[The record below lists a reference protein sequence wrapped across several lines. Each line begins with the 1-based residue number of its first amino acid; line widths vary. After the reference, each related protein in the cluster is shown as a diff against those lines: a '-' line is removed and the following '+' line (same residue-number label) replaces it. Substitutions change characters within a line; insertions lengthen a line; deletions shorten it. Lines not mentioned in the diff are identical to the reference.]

1 MSATTRTTSH
11 APLPIECDSALVAC
25 PLRIPTRHGAR
36 KRHGSILILT
46 IVVTLALAGMVL
58 TLSRQMRVE
67 LQASANT
74 AAAIQ
79 ADSVE
84 RGAEQYVLAVL
95 ANEGD
100 AVHDLGEDQFQAIQV
115 GEGYFWIVRPD
126 YGDNQM
132 PLFGLVDESAK
143 LNINAATFDQLQK
156 LPGMTYTAASSIMDW
171 IDTDSNVERDGAE
184 DEYYMRLP
192 QPYQTKNGP
201 LETVEELLMVR
212 GITPVML
219 YGDGT
224 AAPLGQSSGARVFS
238 SNSVLQDPQ
247 IARGLYDLLT
257 IYSVEAN
264 TAADGSPRINISNMN
279 RQARNQLTTLLGQK
293 LSSGRANQIVQ
304 AVRGQQFSDIFAFYA
319 RSTMTADEFD
329 QVADN
334 LTTVGNQTLRG
345 RVNVNTA
352 PASVLACLGNL
363 DSTDADK
370 LVSARPATTSGQT
383 SLAWVADALGGK
395 AIGIGNSI
403 TTRNY
408 QYSADIV
415 AASGNGRAFK
425 RVRIVVDT
433 RTGTPTVV
441 YRRDITDRGWPM
453 DPQILASLRA
463 GNAMAYGRTSSF
475 GNMGGGIR

>member
-1 MSATTRTTSH
+1 MTRAMPKH
-11 APLPIECDSALVAC
+11 
-25 PLRIPTRHGAR
+25 LRRR
-36 KRHGSILILT
+36 RGSILIVAL
-46 IVVTLALAGMVL
+46 VVTIALAGMVL
-58 TLSRQMRVE
+58 SLSRSMRVE
-67 LQASANT
+67 VQAAGNT

-79 ADSVE
+79 AEAVE
-84 RGAEQYVLAVL
+84 HGAEQYVLAML

-100 AVHDLGEDQFQAIQV
+100 AVHDLGEDQFQVQV

-143 LNINAATFDQLQK
+143 LNVNAATFDQVEK

-171 IDTDSNVERDGAE
+171 IDEDSNMERDGAE

-212 GITPVML
+212 GITPIML

-224 AAPLGQSSGARVFS
+224 APPLGQYNGARVFS
-238 SNSVLQDPQ
+238 TNSVLSDPQ

-257 IYSVEAN
+257 IYSVEPN
-264 TAADGSPRINISNMN
+264 TAADGSPRVNISNIN
-279 RQARNQLTTLLGQK
+279 RQARNQLQTLLRQK
-293 LSSGRANQIVQ
+293 LSQSRADQIVQ
-304 AVRGQQFSDIFAFYA
+304 AVRGQQFGDVFAFYA
-319 RSTMTADEFD
+319 RSTMTPDEFD
-329 QVADN
+329 TIADN
-334 LTTVGNQTLRG
+334 LTTVAANQSLRG

-352 PASVLACLGNL
+352 PASVLACLGSL

-370 LVSARPATTSGQT
+370 LVSARPTPTSGQT
-383 SLAWVADALGGK
+383 SIAWVAEALGAK
-395 AIGIGNSI
+395 AIGIGNQI
-403 TTRNY
+403 TTRNF

-425 RVRIVVDT
+425 RVKIVVDT
-433 RTGTPTVV
+433 RTGTPTII
-441 YRRDITDRGWPM
+441 YRRDITDKGWPM
-453 DPQILASLRA
+453 DRQILASLRA
-463 GNAMAYGRTSSF
+463 GNTLNYGRSSAF
-475 GNMGGGIR
+475 GTMGGAIQ

>member
-1 MSATTRTTSH
+1 MSATSRATSQNK
-11 APLPIECDSALVAC
+11 PLLLLGTPVRGS
-25 PLRIPTRHGAR
+25 R
-36 KRHGSILILT
+36 KRHGSILILA

-58 TLSRQMRVE
+58 TLNRQMRVE
-67 LQASANT
+67 LQASANN
-74 AAAIQ
+74 ASAVQ

-84 RGAEQYVLAVL
+84 RGAEQYVLAML

-115 GEGYFWIVRPD
+115 GEGFFWIVRPD

-132 PLFGLVDESAK
+132 PLYGLGDESAK

-171 IDTDSNVERDGAE
+171 LDTDSNVERDGAE

-201 LETVEELLMVR
+201 LETVEELLMIR
-212 GITPVML
+212 GITPIML

-224 AAPLGQSSGARVFS
+224 TPPLGQYNGAQMFS

-247 IARGLYDLLT
+247 ISRGLYSLLT
-257 IYSVEAN
+257 IYSIEPN
-264 TAADGSPRINISNMN
+264 TAADGTPRVNISNMN
-279 RQARNQLTTLLGQK
+279 RQARNQLTNMLRQK
-293 LSSGRANQIVQ
+293 LSSGRADQIVQ
-304 AVRGQQFSDIFAFYA
+304 AVRGQQFTDIFAFYA
-319 RSTMTADEFD
+319 RSTMTPDEFD

-334 LTTVGNQTLRG
+334 LTTVAANQPLRG

-370 LVSARPATTSGQT
+370 LVSARPVPTSGMT
-383 SLAWVADALGGK
+383 SLAWVADALGAK
-395 AIGIGNSI
+395 AVGIGNQI

-415 AASGNGRAFK
+415 ATSGNGRAFK

-433 RTGTPTVV
+433 RTGTPTIL

-475 GNMGGGIR
+475 GNSGGGIR